1 MKGTMQISKLKKKA
15 AYYYVKDYDEK
26 CGGDFVF
33 FIEPFPGTEDDC
45 FYYVRRLDNGKI
57 EIEGEGYITTEEHL
71 ASHIQSAKKTLDG
84 CIPAYYW
91 RNDKNEVI
99 EKTYY

>member
-33 FIEPFPGTEDDC
+33 FIEPFQGNEDDC
-45 FYYVRRLDNGKI
+45 FYYVRKLDNGMI
-57 EIEGEGYITTEEHL
+57 EIEGELYLTTEERL
-71 ASHIQSAKKTLDG
+71 ASHKQSARASLDG
-84 CIPAYYW
+84 RTPAYYW

>member
-1 MKGTMQISKLKKKA
+1 MKGTMQISKLKKNA

-45 FYYVRRLDNGKI
+45 FYCVRRLDNGKI

-84 CIPAYYW
+84 RIPAYYW
-91 RNDKNEVI
+91 RNDKNEVL

>member
-15 AYYYVKDYDEK
+15 AYYYNKTYNRKYRDYNI
-26 CGGDFVF
+26 F
-33 FIEPFPGTEDDC
+33 FMEPLEGTNDDY

-57 EIEGEGYITTEEHL
+57 EIEGEGYITTEDCLDTHKRG
-71 ASHIQSAKKTLDG
+71 ARAMLDG
-84 CIPAYYW
+84 RTPAYYW

>member
-33 FIEPFPGTEDDC
+33 FIEPFPGTDDDY

-57 EIEGEGYITTEEHL
+57 EIEGEGYITTEDCLDTHKRG
-71 ASHIQSAKKTLDG
+71 ARAMLDG
-84 CIPAYYW
+84 RTPAYYW

>member
-1 MKGTMQISKLKKKA
+1 MKGTMQISKLTKKA

-33 FIEPFPGTEDDC
+33 FIEPFPGTEDDY
-45 FYYVRRLDNGKI
+45 FYYVRRLDNEKI
-57 EIEGEGYITTEEHL
+57 EIEGEGYITTEDCLDTHKRG
-71 ASHIQSAKKTLDG
+71 ARAMLDG
-84 CIPAYYW
+84 RNPAYYW
-91 RNDKNEVI
+91 RNDKNEVT